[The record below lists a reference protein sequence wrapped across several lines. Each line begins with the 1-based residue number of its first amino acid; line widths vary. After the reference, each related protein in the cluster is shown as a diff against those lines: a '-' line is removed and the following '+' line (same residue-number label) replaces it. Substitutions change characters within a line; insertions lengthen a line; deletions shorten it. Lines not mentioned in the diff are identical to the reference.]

1 MSPYSHRHSLD
12 RCPALERSTS
22 SLPLPHPAG
31 KRSVRWAE
39 DISINQNKTQQVH
52 LRWTRWKLH
61 KCANGLFK
69 QLTYSPLNFCAYRC
83 CGSKLGLEELLQ
95 NNEISR
101 NSGCLCRWTS
111 RPKPSTE
118 ASVIAQ
124 LFPTCKFSTGHFLI
138 AHLHRSCEMEDWSW
152 IVTLIICVI
161 GVVGNGAV
169 IFLVVTRRRLHKTP
183 NWFVLS
189 LALADFLLGAL
200 YGPSLVITEGNEGS
214 VVKIISK
221 SFIIYLSGASITNL
235 CAMTRDRYVA
245 IVHPL
250 WYGTHMGKKQVCLLL
265 SVAWIFPLFRPVLN
279 FVGNKKTLPYTV
291 MLDSILYMIVP
302 CVVMILATAR
312 ILSIVRR
319 HSRQTAAIQAQL
331 RHNYPL
337 RSSRETLQSPSQTVP
352 SPKRDANSV
361 KATVIVTGICTCYLI
376 SKIAV
381 MVVLARSVRLE
392 NIEPVYPAVF
402 VFMLLNSAANPF
414 AYAFFKRTSNE
425 SYGSG
430 FVAGKPMGNEQNGT
444 ALDRECKP
452 NWKAGLPTFM
462 QHELY
467 RWMCSLNRHNL
478 SENKKNV

>member
-1 MSPYSHRHSLD
+1 MDYLNSWRTRHCTY
-12 RCPALERSTS
+12 RYWS
-22 SLPLPHPAG
+22 S
-31 KRSVRWAE
+31 R
-39 DISINQNKTQQVH
+39 
-52 LRWTRWKLH
+52 
-61 KCANGLFK
+61 
-69 QLTYSPLNFCAYRC
+69 
-83 CGSKLGLEELLQ
+83 LGLAALRQ
-95 NNEISR
+95 DHEISR
-101 NSGCLCRWTS
+101 NFAGYLWWTS
-111 RPKPSTE
+111 RPKPLTG
-118 ASVIAQ
+118 ASVAAVVPHLQNLINV
-124 LFPTCKFSTGHFLI
+124 LI

-152 IVTLIICVI
+152 IVTLFFCVI

-200 YGPSLVITEGNEGS
+200 YGPSLVIKEDNEGS
-214 VVKIISK
+214 LVGTISNSVVY
-221 SFIIYLSGASITNL
+221 YLSGASITNL

-265 SVAWIFPLFRPVLN
+265 SAAWIFPLFRPVLN
-279 FVGNKKTLPYTV
+279 FVGNKKTLAYTV
-291 MLDSILYMIVP
+291 MLDSIVYMIVP

-312 ILSIVRR
+312 ILRIVRR

-337 RSSRETLQSPSQTVP
+337 GSPRETLQSPSQTVP

-376 SKIAV
+376 SKIAIT
-381 MVVLARSVRLE
+381 VVLARSIGSE

-414 AYAFFKRTSNE
+414 AYAFFKADIKRDLRV
-425 SYGSG
+425 G
-430 FVAGKPMGNEQNGT
+430 FCCRKTNG
-444 ALDRECKP
+444 
-452 NWKAGLPTFM
+452 
-462 QHELY
+462 
-467 RWMCSLNRHNL
+467 
-478 SENKKNV
+478 